1 MTMQYNKPNIYQ
13 PNQVIIDTEPDTTCN
28 GRKITTIN
36 EITLNDS
43 NQFQNLAVIMY
54 IEQNLFTIHR
64 NNFGFM
70 RLECYWAKVHK
81 WF

>member
-1 MTMQYNKPNIYQ
+1 MQYNKPNIYQ

-54 IEQNLFTIHR
+54 IEQNLFTKHH
-64 NNFGFM
+64 NNFGFL
-70 RLECYWAKVHK
+70 RLECYWAEVHE